1 MQATRLVAALTT
13 VASLVLA
20 GAMVP
25 AKADRD
31 VDQIDAKVEAI
42 MAIDGDPA
50 YGEYLGGECATCHRR
65 SAPAEGIP
73 QISGLDEHHFVR
85 AMVEY
90 REGVR
95 ANEVMRTTAAR
106 LSDEEIAAL
115 AAHFAAR
122 EPR

>member
-1 MQATRLVAALTT
+1 VQATRLVAALTMM
-13 VASLVLA
+13 AALVLA
-20 GAMVP
+20 STMVP

-50 YGEYLGGECATCHRR
+50 YGEFLGSECATCHRR
-65 SAPAEGIP
+65 SAPSESIP
-73 QISGLDEHHFVR
+73 PISGMDEHHFVR
-85 AMVEY
+85 ALVEY

-95 ANEVMRTTAAR
+95 SNEVMRTTAAR

>member
-1 MQATRLVAALTT
+1 MTT
-13 VASLVLA
+13 VASLVFA

-73 QISGLDEHHFVR
+73 QINGIDEHHFVR

-90 REGVR
+90 REGIR
-95 ANEVMRTTAAR
+95 LNEVMRTTAAR

-115 AAHFAAR
+115 AAHFTGCQQH
-122 EPR
+122 